1 MFTICVVTSR
11 FFLWAAIFLSICV
24 QSVVFPWSVHRL
36 VSLVGQF
43 LLPLGIRLADIA
55 VEGLLWYLML

>member
-1 MFTICVVTSR
+1 MGPVWSGMSLPLVLR
-11 FFLWAAIFLSICV
+11 LLV
-24 QSVVFPWSVHRL
+24 HSVVFPWSVHRL
-36 VSLVGQF
+36 VSLVGRF